1 MIEEFSNWIEDR
13 KEAYKE
19 FLVPDL
25 KLAVFKLI
33 KQKHMKQM
41 LLIKKVSTI
50 YEFVEHK
57 DMFLQAIKVCYQK
70 IYDYDMIFIPYL
82 YMYVYSFYF

>member
-1 MIEEFSNWIEDR
+1 VIEEFSNWIEDR
-13 KEAYKE
+13 KEGYKE

-25 KLAVFKLI
+25 KLAAFKLI

-57 DMFLQAIKVCYQK
+57 DMFLQAIKVCCQK
-70 IYDYDMIFIPYL
+70 MII
-82 YMYVYSFYF
+82 MI